1 MALSFRIHAVVP
13 VRAAALALLAT
24 GALAAPVASP
34 EINTSARA
42 KLVLHGPWQP
52 TGAPD
57 PTNRVSGRP
66 VAIEFG
72 YRMFREPRLSANG
85 YVACISCHQT
95 DRAFTDGIARA
106 QGLAPV
112 DRNTPALA
120 NLRLMHWFGW
130 AGNSDSL
137 WMASLRP
144 MLDSREF
151 GSDAAR
157 VAHVVRVGDG
167 LACRY
172 LRSFGA
178 SPTAH
183 TDERVMINTAKA
195 IAAFVE
201 TLITGRT
208 PFDRF
213 RDALARGT
221 GNANQDYPAA
231 ARRGAEL
238 FVGKGQCAPCH
249 SRPNFSDGAF
259 HAVETRVGVASGRR
273 DAGREQGLADWRA
286 SPYNQYGRHGGR
298 QARELAARASSEGHA
313 ATRGKFRTP
322 SLRNVAV
329 TAPYMHDGS
338 VDTLIEAVGH
348 AARDAS
354 WGAQREQG
362 AESLSSLD
370 KQDLVA
376 FLETLTDA
384 QATARQFPPMQP
396 STCPQAGSPTPRAVL
411 GGGETASIHAR
422 SRTDQAQRRNPGAQ

>member
-1 MALSFRIHAVVP
+1 M
-13 VRAAALALLAT
+13 LAFLAT
-24 GALAAPVASP
+24 GALAAPIASP
-34 EINTSARA
+34 EISTSARA
-42 KLVLHGPWQP
+42 KLALHGPWP
-52 TGAPD
+52 PVSEPD
-57 PTNRVSGRP
+57 PNNRVSGRP
-66 VAIEFG
+66 AAIEFG
-72 YRMFREPRLSANG
+72 YRMFREPRMSANG

-130 AGNSDSL
+130 GGNSDSL

-167 LACRY
+167 LAWRY
-172 LRSFGA
+172 QRSFGA

-183 TDERVMINTAKA
+183 GDERVMVNTAKA

-201 TLITGRT
+201 TLTTGRT
-208 PFDRF
+208 PFDQF
-213 RDALARGT
+213 RDALARGA
-221 GNANQDYPAA
+221 GQANDDFPAA
-231 ARRGAEL
+231 ARRGAGL
-238 FVGKGQCAPCH
+238 FVGKGQCAGCH
-249 SRPNFSDGAF
+249 SGPNFSDGAF
-259 HAVETRVGVASGRR
+259 HAVEPLSGVAAGRV
-273 DAGREQGLADWRA
+273 DAGREQGLAEWRA
-286 SPYNQYGRHGGR
+286 SPYNQFGRHSDR
-298 QARELAARASSEGHA
+298 RARELAAQAPASAGA

-338 VDTLIEAVGH
+338 VDTLVEAVGH
-348 AARDAS
+348 AARVEVWSAE
-354 WGAQREQG
+354 GVRRP
-362 AESLSSLD
+362 ESLSLLD
-370 KQDLVA
+370 RNDLAA

-384 QATARQFPPMQP
+384 QAGARQFPALQA
-396 STCPQAGSPTPRAVL
+396 SSCPQAGSPTPRARARS
-411 GGGETASIHAR
+411 GETTSIQAP
-422 SRTDQAQRRNPGAQ
+422 SRTAQAQRRQGVVQ

>member
-1 MALSFRIHAVVP
+1 MSV
-13 VRAAALALLAT
+13 
-24 GALAAPVASP
+24 
-34 EINTSARA
+34 
-42 KLVLHGPWQP
+42 
-52 TGAPD
+52 
-57 PTNRVSGRP
+57 
-66 VAIEFG
+66 
-72 YRMFREPRLSANG
+72 NG

-130 AGNSDSL
+130 GGSSDSL

-172 LRSFGA
+172 QRSFGA

-183 TDERVMINTAKA
+183 ADERVMVNAAKA

-201 TLITGRT
+201 TLTTGRT
-208 PFDRF
+208 LFDQF
-213 RDALARGT
+213 RDALARGA
-221 GNANQDYPAA
+221 GQANEDYPAA

-238 FVGKGQCAPCH
+238 FVGKGQCARCH
-249 SRPNFSDGAF
+249 SGPNFSDGAF
-259 HAVETRVGVASGRR
+259 HSVEPHLSVASGRR
-273 DAGREQGLADWRA
+273 DAGREQGLAEWRA
-286 SPYNQYGRHGGR
+286 SPYNQFGRHSDR
-298 QARELAARASSEGHA
+298 KARELAAQAPSSGDAAS
-313 ATRGKFRTP
+313 RGEFRTP

-338 VDTLIEAVGH
+338 VDTLVEAVGH
-348 AARDAS
+348 AARVDAS
-354 WGAQREQG
+354 SVEGVQRP
-362 AESLSSLD
+362 ESLSSLD
-370 KQDLVA
+370 KSDLAA
-376 FLETLTDA
+376 FLGTLTDA
-384 QATARQFPPMQP
+384 QATARRFPPLQA
-396 STCPQAGSPTPRAVL
+396 STCPQAGSPTPRARS
-411 GGGETASIHAR
+411 GGGETASIHAS
-422 SRTDQAQRRNPGAQ
+422 SRTAQAQRRNRVVQ